1 MSAEVIGIYGF
12 IVLFILLGAG
22 IPLGIGMGIVGY
34 VGFGLTISFSA
45 AFAKMAITPFDL
57 VSNYSF
63 APLPLFLLM
72 GHIIFSTGQ
81 GKEMFRV
88 GQKWFGRVPG
98 GLAMAT
104 VGGCAG
110 FGAVCSSSIATAV
123 TMGLVAMPEMK
134 RRNYHP
140 ALMTGTI
147 AAGGTIGSLIP
158 PSGYLLIYGIVT
170 ENSIAKLF
178 TAGIIP
184 GILVAVSYMAAIG
197 IRCLRNPLLGP
208 PDRRYSIREKIA
220 SLKEIWEIMALVV
233 FSIGGLV
240 VGVFT
245 ATEAGA
251 VGAFGAFVSAAIRG
265 KLTWGNFREALLESM
280 KTSGMIY
287 AILIG
292 AFIFNYFCAA
302 SGLPTALSQW
312 LSSLKISPTGV
323 IIILIFIYLILGA
336 LMDEA
341 SIQLMTIPIFY
352 PLIIG
357 LGFNPIWFGIIQAR
371 LLQIGMIAP
380 PIGINDFVIAG
391 LDKSISLAT
400 VYKGV
405 TWFLVCD
412 MITLAIFV
420 HWPWLI
426 TGLPDLLK

>member
-1 MSAEVIGIYGF
+1 MSSEVIGVYGF
-12 IVLFILLGAG
+12 IVLFVLLAAG
-22 IPLGIGMGIVGY
+22 IPLGVGMGM
-34 VGFGLTISFSA
+34 VGFIGLWEIISFPA

-63 APLPLFLLM
+63 ASLPLFLLM
-72 GHIIFSTGQ
+72 GHIVVSTGQ
-81 GKEMFRV
+81 GREMFRV

-134 RRNYHP
+134 RRNYDP

-158 PSGYLLIYGIVT
+158 PSGYLLIYGIIT

-178 TAGIIP
+178 IAGIIP
-184 GILVAVSYMAAIG
+184 GIIVALSYITAIG
-197 IRCLRNPLLGP
+197 IRCIKNPRLGP
-208 PDRRYSIREKIA
+208 PDRRYSVGEKIVG
-220 SLKEIWEIMALVV
+220 LKEIWEIVALMI

-240 VGVFT
+240 IGVFT

-251 VGAFGAFVSAAIRG
+251 VGAFGAFAAAAIRG
-265 KLTWGNFREALLESM
+265 KLTWGSFREALLESM

-292 AFIFNYFCAA
+292 AFIFNNFCAA

-312 LSSLKISPTGV
+312 LSSLKISPMEV

-341 SIQLMTIPIFY
+341 SVQLLTIPIFY
-352 PLIIG
+352 PLVIG
-357 LGFNPIWFGIIQAR
+357 LGFNPIWFGVIQAR

-380 PIGINDFVIAG
+380 PIGINDFVVAG

-400 VYKGV
+400 VYRGV
-405 TWFLVCD
+405 LWFIVCD
-412 MITLAIFV
+412 IVTLAMFV
-420 HWPWLI
+420 YWPGLI
-426 TGLPDLLK
+426 TGLPDLVK